1 MVLFRIEFGQYVAV
15 RRRMSF
21 RKIRHTL
28 SYGLCFNPTKH
39 GWKRRAMTPEVHY
52 ARCGDVHIAYMTF
65 GEGAIDLVWVPG
77 FISHVEH
84 WWDEPGQVRW
94 YQRLGSFS
102 RVVMFD
108 KRGTGLSDKF
118 SDAPTMEDRMEDVRA
133 VMDAVG
139 IEQAAV
145 LGISEGGSLAALF
158 AATYPDRCRALV
170 LYGAFARFRS
180 WFPSDEALQ
189 AFFDYV
195 DNKWGSGASLPRFA
209 PSRKNDLAY
218 QKWWGRFER
227 LGASPSAVKAI
238 MRLNSEI
245 DISSVLPLIHVPTLV
260 VHRTEDPAVNI
271 EGGRELAEKIPG
283 ARLVELPGEDHMPSL
298 GDMEAVASVIEEF
311 LTGEK
316 PVSIADRVLAT
327 VVFTDIVDSTARAEA
342 LGDQRWRDLLTAHD
356 SAVRQELMR
365 FRGTEIKSL
374 GDGFLATFD
383 GPARAVHCAQAIIE
397 ATGSLG
403 LEVRTGLHTG
413 EVELS
418 DGDVRGIAVNIASRV
433 VDLAGP
439 RETLVTRT
447 VKDLIAG
454 SGIRFEDFG
463 VHTLK
468 GLPDD
473 WPLYRAAG

>member
-1 MVLFRIEFGQYVAV
+1 
-15 RRRMSF
+15 
-21 RKIRHTL
+21 
-28 SYGLCFNPTKH
+28 
-39 GWKRRAMTPEVHY
+39 MTPEVHY
-52 ARCGDVHIAYMTF
+52 ARCGDLHIAYMVF

-77 FISHVEH
+77 FISHLEH
-84 WWDEPGQVRW
+84 WWDEPSQVRW
-94 YQRLGSFS
+94 YQRLGSFA

-108 KRGTGLSDKF
+108 KRGTGLSDRF
-118 SDAPTMEDRMEDVRA
+118 SGAPTLEERLEDLNA

-139 IEQAAV
+139 IEQAAL

-180 WFPSDEALQ
+180 WFPSDQDLQ

-195 DNKWGSGASLPRFA
+195 ENNWGSGASLPRYA
-209 PSRKNDLAY
+209 PSRQNDAAY
-218 QKWWGRFER
+218 RKWWGRYER
-227 LGASPSAVKAI
+227 LGESPSSVTAI
-238 MRLNSEI
+238 MRLNSQI
-245 DISSVLPLIHVPTLV
+245 DISSVLPSIHVPTLV
-260 VHRTEDPAVNI
+260 VHRTGDTLVDIA
-271 EGGRELAEKIPG
+271 GGRELAEKIPG
-283 ARLVELPGEDHMPSL
+283 ARLVELPGEDHLPSV
-298 GDMEAVASVIEEF
+298 GDMEAIAGTIEEF

-316 PVSIADRVLAT
+316 PVRIADRTLAT
-327 VVFTDIVDSTARAEA
+327 VVFTDIVDSTARAES
-342 LGDQRWRDLLTAHD
+342 LGDQRWHDLLGAHD
-356 SAVRQELMR
+356 SAVRQELAR

-383 GPARAVHCAQAIIE
+383 GPARAVRCAQAIIE
-397 ATGSLG
+397 AATSLG

-413 EVELS
+413 EVALG
-418 DGDVRGIAVNIASRV
+418 DGDVRGIAVNIAARV

-439 RETLVTRT
+439 GDTLVTRT

-468 GLPDD
+468 GVPDE

>member
-1 MVLFRIEFGQYVAV
+1 
-15 RRRMSF
+15 
-21 RKIRHTL
+21 
-28 SYGLCFNPTKH
+28 
-39 GWKRRAMTPEVHY
+39 MTPKVHY
-52 ARCGDVHIAYMTF
+52 AKCGDVHIAYLVF
-65 GEGAIDLVWVPG
+65 GEGAIDLVVVPG

-84 WWDEPGQVRW
+84 FWDEPGQARW
-94 YQRLGSFS
+94 YQRLGSFA

-108 KRGTGLSDKF
+108 KRGTGLSDRF
-118 SDAPTMEDRMEDVRA
+118 SGAPTMEERMEDVHA
-133 VMDAVG
+133 VMDTVG
-139 IEQAAV
+139 VERSAV

-195 DNKWGSGASLPRFA
+195 ENNWGSGASLPRYA
-209 PSRKNDLAY
+209 PSRQNDVAY
-218 QKWWGRFER
+218 QKWWGRYER
-227 LGASPSAVKAI
+227 LGGSPSSVTAI

-245 DISSVLPLIHVPTLV
+245 DISSVLPSIHVPTLV
-260 VHRTEDPAVNI
+260 VHRTGDPTVDI

-283 ARLVELPGEDHMPSL
+283 ARLVELPGEDHLPSV
-298 GDMEAVASVIEEF
+298 GDMEAIAGAIEEF

-316 PVSIADRVLAT
+316 PVRIADRTLAT
-327 VVFTDIVDSTARAEA
+327 VVFTDIVDSTARAES
-342 LGDQRWRDLLTAHD
+342 LGDQRWHDLLGAHD
-356 SAVRQELMR
+356 SAVRQELAR

-383 GPARAVHCAQAIIE
+383 GPARAVRCAQAIIE
-397 ATGSLG
+397 AAASLG

-413 EVELS
+413 EVELG

-433 VDLAGP
+433 IDLAGP
-439 RETLVTRT
+439 GDTLVTRT

-468 GLPDD
+468 GVPDE

>member
-1 MVLFRIEFGQYVAV
+1 
-15 RRRMSF
+15 
-21 RKIRHTL
+21 
-28 SYGLCFNPTKH
+28 
-39 GWKRRAMTPEVHY
+39 MTPEVHY
-52 ARCGDVHIAYMTF
+52 AKCGDVHVAYLVF
-65 GEGAIDLVWVPG
+65 GEGAFDLVVVPG
-77 FISHVEH
+77 FISHIEH
-84 WWDEPGQVRW
+84 FWDEPSYVRW
-94 YQRLGSFS
+94 FQRLGSFA

-108 KRGTGLSDKF
+108 KRGTGLSDRF
-118 SDAPTMEDRMEDVRA
+118 SGAPTMEERMQDVHA
-133 VMDAVG
+133 VMDAAGVAR
-139 IEQAAV
+139 AAV

-180 WFPSDEALQ
+180 WFASDQALQ

-195 DNKWGSGASLPRFA
+195 ENSWGSGASLPRYA
-209 PSRKNDLAY
+209 PSRQNDVAY
-218 QKWWGRFER
+218 RKWWGRYER
-227 LGASPSAVKAI
+227 LGGSPSSVTAI

-245 DISSVLPLIHVPTLV
+245 DISSVLPSIHVPTLV
-260 VHRTEDPAVNI
+260 VHRTGDPTVDI

-283 ARLVELPGEDHMPSL
+283 ARLVELPGEDHLPSV
-298 GDMEAVASVIEEF
+298 GDMEAIAGAIEEF

-316 PVSIADRVLAT
+316 PMRIADRTLAT
-327 VVFTDIVDSTARAEA
+327 VVFTDIVDSTARAGN
-342 LGDQRWRDLLTAHD
+342 LGDQRWRDLLGAHD
-356 SAVRQELMR
+356 SAVRQELAR

-383 GPARAVHCAQAIIE
+383 GPARAVRCAQAIIE
-397 ATGSLG
+397 AATSLG

-413 EVELS
+413 EVELG
-418 DGDVRGIAVNIASRV
+418 DGDVRGIAVNIAARV
-433 VDLAGP
+433 IDLAGP
-439 RETLVTRT
+439 GDTLVTRT

-468 GLPDD
+468 GVPDD